1 MALLGHSLYLSGEF
15 DAAKDYYQRAV
26 EYVNPPSHINTVLLR
41 LADIYMKQDEVTD
54 DAIL

>member
-54 DAIL
+54 GAIL